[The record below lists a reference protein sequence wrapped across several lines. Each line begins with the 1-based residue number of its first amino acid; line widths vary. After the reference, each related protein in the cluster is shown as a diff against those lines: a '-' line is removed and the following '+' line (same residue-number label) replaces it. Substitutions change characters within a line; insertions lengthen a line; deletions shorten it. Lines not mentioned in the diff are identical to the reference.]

1 MENNPEPIKEILDEL
16 FSLLESLETQNLA
29 LTQFLKEQ
37 GIATDEKLAPYLDR
51 AGNTSSVKWRAA
63 RARMQ
68 YLLSPVAKKTDD
80 QAKDKD
86 KESEKPQAENQATE
100 SNLQKN
106 RPLSS
111 TNPQARTPLKIQLK
125 IPVQIAAKIQS
136 LPAKNLMRQKTTK
149 SLMVTKNRIASNPV
163 LFLVPFAFQNFLA
176 GRHSLGIIIH
186 TQYLG
191 HNWVSIL

>member
-100 SNLQKN
+100 KQPTEK
-106 RPLSS
+106 PP
-111 TNPQARTPLKIQLK
+111 TEQHK
-125 IPVQIAAKIQS
+125 
-136 LPAKNLMRQKTTK
+136 PA
-149 SLMVTKNRIASNPV
+149 SPDATKNTAQNTGANSSKNPKPASQKSDATEDDKKSN
-163 LFLVPFAFQNFLA
+163 
-176 GRHSLGIIIH
+176 
-186 TQYLG
+186 G
-191 HNWVSIL
+191 HEKSNRK